1 MKWITFSRKMG
12 TNGSEIA
19 RKVAD
24 ELGYLFYET
33 EAINRMAQQM
43 GILDSVREADE
54 RVPSIFHRLFSLKP
68 TVYFDRLYSV
78 IYELARQGDAVFL
91 GRGSHI
97 LLRAF
102 DCALHVRVTASLQT
116 RIQSLVG
123 RGFTP
128 EAAARAISRS
138 DGEREAFIRFAF
150 GVDWENPELYDLV
163 LNMDKLPVGLAVRTV
178 VDLARSKE
186 IAEASVD
193 ALRSLEMMA
202 LRNRADAALIE
213 AGLSIGRTASASVSV
228 VKPGTLRLEGFVASQ
243 EEKREA
249 ETVLQSV
256 RGVETIENALRVIP
270 QVIVAGHTT

>member
-1 MKWITFSRKMG
+1 
-12 TNGSEIA
+12 
-19 RKVAD
+19 
-24 ELGYLFYET
+24 
-33 EAINRMAQQM
+33 
-43 GILDSVREADE
+43 
-54 RVPSIFHRLFSLKP
+54 
-68 TVYFDRLYSV
+68 
-78 IYELARQGDAVFL
+78 
-91 GRGSHI
+91 
-97 LLRAF
+97 
-102 DCALHVRVTASLQT
+102 VTASLQT

>member
-19 RKVAD
+19 RTVAD

-116 RIQSLVG
+116 RIQSLVA

-128 EAAARAISRS
+128 EAAARAILRS
-138 DGEREAFIRFAF
+138 DGEREAFIKFAF
-150 GVDWENPELYDLV
+150 GVDWDNPELYDLV

-178 VDLARSKE
+178 VDLARSNE
-186 IAEASVD
+186 IAEASGD

-213 AGLSIGRTASASVSV
+213 AGLSVGRTASTSVSV
-228 VKPGTLRLEGFVASQ
+228 VKPGTLRLEGFVASE

-249 ETVLQSV
+249 ETALQSV
-256 RGVETIENALRVIP
+256 KGVESIENALRVIP
-270 QVIVAGHTT
+270 K

>member
-1 MKWITFSRKMG
+1 MKWITLSRKMG

-19 RKVAD
+19 RNVAG
-24 ELGYLFYET
+24 ELGYLFYDT

-43 GILDSVREADE
+43 GMLESVREADE
-54 RVPSIFHRLFSLKP
+54 KVPSVFHRLFSLKP

-102 DCALHVRVTASLQT
+102 DCALHVRVTAPLET
-116 RIQSLVG
+116 RIQNLVG
-123 RGFTP
+123 RGFTR

-138 DGEREAFIRFAF
+138 DDEREAFIKYAF
-150 GVDWENPELYDLV
+150 GVDWEDPELYDLV
-163 LNMDKLPVGLAVRTV
+163 LNTDKLPVGLAVKSV

-202 LRNRADAALIE
+202 LKNRAEAALIE

-228 VKPGTLRLEGFVASQ
+228 VKPGTIRLEGFVASQ
-243 EEKREA
+243 EEKHESEA
-249 ETVLQSV
+249 VLQSV
-256 RGVETIENALRVIP
+256 KGVESVENELRVIP
-270 QVIVAGHTT
+270 RVIPAGHAT